1 LLVVRGKRPFSRSVP
16 AFEFRLSQTGVMPIN
31 GIARVFVI
39 SVVRPANRCEVP
51 APYHLKDQEI

>member
-1 LLVVRGKRPFSRSVP
+1 
-16 AFEFRLSQTGVMPIN
+16 MPIS
-31 GIARVFVI
+31 GKARGFAI